1 MPVTVRLINNN
12 RWNGIKKYPNCYTDV
27 TPYLKKN
34 GQLYTGFDESNPE
47 DVKERK
53 KFEASP
59 YVGGDLRPSNSDFW
73 ATFFVRLTSDD
84 LYLEPGDYD
93 KHALQLR
100 FLKNHKDAQISM
112 RDKKPNAVFMIV
124 DEVDEAKE
132 VNVRMKLKFA
142 VLDELKKMTGTEKR
156 QALRLLGFNYDDSND
171 EIVDAKISEIA
182 DSAPQKL
189 KRVWM
194 DNKQRATEVLVSK
207 AISARVIGR
216 KGKTYFYETTPLGT
230 DVPECAQFLDKGENS
245 ELRSGVER
253 AVEK

>member
-27 TPYLKKN
+27 VSYRKKN

-53 KFEASP
+53 KFESSP
-59 YVGGDLRPSNSDFW
+59 YIGSDLRPSNEDFW
-73 ATFFVRLTSDD
+73 ATFFVRLTSED
-84 LYLEPGDYD
+84 LWLEPGEYD
-93 KHALQLR
+93 KQALQLR
-100 FLKNHKDAQISM
+100 FLKNHKDAQISS
-112 RDKKPNAVFMIV
+112 RDRKPNAVFTIV

-142 VLDELKKMTGTEKR
+142 VLEELSKMTPTEKR

-189 KRVWM
+189 KRAWI
-194 DNKQRATEVLVSK
+194 DNKQRSTEIIVSK

-216 KGKTYFYETTPLGT
+216 KGKTYFYETTALGI
-230 DVPECAQFLDKGENS
+230 DVAECAQFLDKVENS

-253 AVEK
+253 AIGK